1 MSIHAS
7 DRAPLFSVILPTRDR
22 PEMLPRAVSSVLSQS
37 LPDFEL
43 IIVDDGSVKPC
54 DAGLPGDA
62 RIRILRNVPS
72 LGVAHARNMG
82 IQAARGR
89 YISFLDDD
97 DEYLPS
103 FLQLTHESLKDS
115 PEEIGISWCGVRFID
130 DSSTPASSA
139 LPTRT
144 FEQHNNRE
152 SLVADFLTIGT
163 GFGVT
168 IKPDCLKKVGL
179 FNDALKV
186 ASDSDMFIRIL
197 AKGFTPMA
205 LPGVHVVRH
214 HHSGARLQ
222 SFDSIPE
229 RIRTWEWF
237 LSQYAGFLDE
247 NPVLRTR
254 FVNYIDT
261 LRKKLKSSSNQASG
275 RGRYHASRLLSRLW
289 KASIRLVNG
298 PNSEGRS

>member
-1 MSIHAS
+1 MTTHAS
-7 DRAPLFSVILPTRDR
+7 NQAPLFSVILPTRDR
-22 PEMLPRAVSSVLSQS
+22 AAMLTRAVSSVLSQS

-54 DAGLPGDA
+54 GDGFPCDA
-62 RIRILRNVPS
+62 RIRILRNAPS

-103 FLQLTHESLKDS
+103 FLQLTHTSLKDS
-115 PEEIGISWCGVRFID
+115 PDEIGISWCGVRFVD
-130 DSSTPASSA
+130 DPITPEASSA
-139 LPTRT
+139 SRPRT
-144 FEQHNNRE
+144 FGEHNNRQ

-168 IKPDCLKKVGL
+168 IKSDCLKKVGP

-186 ASDSDMFIRIL
+186 SSDSDMFIRIL
-197 AKGFTPMA
+197 VKGFTPMA
-205 LPGVHVVRH
+205 LPGVHVVRYNH
-214 HHSGARLQ
+214 HGARLQ
-222 SFDSIPE
+222 SFDTIQE

-237 LSQYAGFLDE
+237 LSRYADFLDD
-247 NPVLRTR
+247 NPVLRR
-254 FVNYIDT
+254 NFVSYIDS
-261 LRKKLKSSSNQASG
+261 LEKKLQNSSNQASG
-275 RGRYHASRLLSRLW
+275 RCRNQASRLLPRLW
-289 KASIRLVNG
+289 KAS
-298 PNSEGRS
+298 S